1 VLQDRGVSNI
11 LLMMIPSVSSLHL
24 YEALGSL
31 RAFAMLPF
39 VIPDMHSYFPMIFM
53 NTEYVTD
60 SILRMS
66 L

>member
-1 VLQDRGVSNI
+1 
-11 LLMMIPSVSSLHL
+11 MMIPSVSSLHL